1 MFQPP
6 QTNNLILFFH
16 ALNNTGLPGT
26 LNVCDTFHSAN
37 QEGSIPLLDQNQYII
52 PETAKINAF
61 R

>member
-1 MFQPP
+1 MLQAP

-16 ALNNTGLPGT
+16 ALHIGLPGT
-26 LNVCDTFHSAN
+26 RIVCDTSHSAN
-37 QEGSIPLLDQNQYII
+37 QEGSIPILAQNQFII